1 MSRVTQVSWYQ
12 LARGRE
18 LEVAHDARHVYS
30 MEGDIHKLTIQ
41 HLGHAEISNFT
52 CRAENEVGY
61 SKGHIEVTG
70 KLSASGDGLVDNEA
84 FQVSPSH
91 QISSV
96 TRRVYTW
103 RGKFF
108 PSLSFILSFLLQATS
123 WCSLPSL
130 LNPWNRSRSNSG
142 ARYETKKKLGLTIA
156 IKIFGTM
163 FGFRINQS

>member
-91 QISSV
+91 QTSSV
-96 TRRVYTW
+96 TRRVYT
-103 RGKFF
+103 
-108 PSLSFILSFLLQATS
+108 
-123 WCSLPSL
+123 
-130 LNPWNRSRSNSG
+130 
-142 ARYETKKKLGLTIA
+142 
-156 IKIFGTM
+156 
-163 FGFRINQS
+163 